1 MAKAGGTVMKKLLFL
16 LVGLL
21 ILLLIA
27 GGVFYFMK
35 RPKAGQVPQGYEKTL
50 SLSQEGIEVEVYSK
64 GKRLDVGKN
73 SLYIL
78 IKPPKDLKELYFY
91 MPPMPGMGE
100 MREDATIKKV
110 SSGLYEL
117 QLNISMAGS
126 WQMVVVI
133 DQKVIKKDLSIPFTG
148 EGPMPTQGKREGVI
162 SVDINKLQLIGIQ
175 TQEVKKEELM
185 ESFST
190 VGYVSYDLSRVYE
203 ITLRSDAWVLDSFG
217 RFEGELIGKGT
228 PLMRVL
234 NPDVSIAKEELK
246 LAEELKREDLRK
258 AALQKLSYLKAGDV
272 ISSPYSGVIV
282 ERKVYEG
289 GFLKAGDVAY
299 KIADISKVWVIA
311 EVPQEYAGI
320 IKKGTQVLVSPVG
333 QEESYEGIVDY
344 IFPEADKMARTIKVR
359 INLPNKNAKLK
370 VNQMVDVSFER
381 PLGNVLA
388 VPEDAV
394 VDTGKRKVVFV
405 EREHGVYEPRNVK
418 LGRKAQGYYQV
429 LEGLREGERVVVRG
443 AFLLDSEAQLKGLYG
458 EEVKGHEHHH

>member
-1 MAKAGGTVMKKLLFL
+1 MRRYIFL
-16 LVGLL
+16 LTG
-21 ILLLIA
+21 LLLIILFV

-35 RPKAGQVPQGYEKTL
+35 KPKASQVPQGYEKTL
-50 SLSQEGIEVEVYSK
+50 SISQEGIEVEVYSK

-73 SLYIL
+73 ILYIL

-100 MREDATIKKV
+100 MREDATIKKT
-110 SSGLYEL
+110 SPGLYEL

-126 WQMVVVI
+126 WQMVAVI
-133 DQKVIKKDLSIPFTG
+133 DQKVIKRDLSIPFTG
-148 EGPMPTQGKREGVI
+148 EEKMPAQEKKEGVI
-162 SVDINKLQLIGIQ
+162 SVDVNKLQLIGIQ
-175 TQEVKKEELM
+175 TQEVKREELV

-203 ITLRSDAWVLDSFG
+203 VTLRGDAWILDTFG
-217 RFEGELIGKGT
+217 RFEGEFIRKGT

-234 NPDVSIAKEELK
+234 NPDVNIAREELR
-246 LAEELKREDLRK
+246 LAEELKREDLKR

-289 GFLKAGDVAY
+289 GFLRAGDTAY

-311 EVPQEYAGI
+311 EVPQVYAGSVR
-320 IKKGTQVLVSPVG
+320 KGMRVLVSPVG

-359 INLPNKNAKLK
+359 ISLPNRGAKLK
-370 VNQMVDVSFER
+370 INQMVDVYFER
-381 PLGNVLA
+381 PLGHVLA

-405 EREHGVYEPRNVK
+405 EREPGLYEPRNVR
-418 LGRKAQGYYQV
+418 LGRKAQGYYEV
-429 LEGLREGERVVVRG
+429 LEGLREGEKVVVRG

-458 EEVKGHEHHH
+458 EKVKGHEHHH